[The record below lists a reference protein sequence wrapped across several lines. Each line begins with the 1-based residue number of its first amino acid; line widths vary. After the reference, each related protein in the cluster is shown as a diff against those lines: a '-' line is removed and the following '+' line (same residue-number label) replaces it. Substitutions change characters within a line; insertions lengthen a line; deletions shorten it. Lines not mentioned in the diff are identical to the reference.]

1 MVKSSRRG
9 PSEES
14 LLGDDNSDHSR
25 SIERKSSYKDNNVR
39 EYGAEKSKDSRL
51 LERDAEKSRDKDRT
65 KERDYGWGHEKSR
78 DRGRDRGSDRTRH
91 RDVERERHREHER
104 DRDRYRGRDRE
115 RAKESEHDEYKS
127 RKRERCEDNV
137 KKWDYSEGERSK
149 ERARRLDERA
159 TLKEDARVRVD
170 VESGRSRHGL
180 NDTTDRPV
188 TEKNQN
194 SRTRSS
200 DRDGNLGKESEWDR
214 NKSRNVKKSGESS
227 WRRVWRFDSPP
238 KTVLEEAMLPLSSG
252 NFLVPSSLSTSIG
265 QSGFSNAVPGLTP
278 GMSRA
283 GEAAVLAGVTSVSEV
298 SNPNQPNLANLAAA
312 IGLDANAT
320 KAARELYVG
329 NLPPGVDVNQL
340 LEFLN
345 AAMSALKATTMPGNS
360 CTKAWISTDGHY
372 AFVEFRTMEEA
383 SNGMQLNGLNCLG
396 YSLRIGRP
404 KTYPA
409 ELAALAPQPT
419 AVALDSSYLAQGIAG
434 VQSGVEAAAGL
445 AGSAT
450 STSTA
455 LAAAQKA
462 ANVVS
467 ASLLF
472 GNLSKSL
479 IQPDRMCI
487 MGLPAQLSEDKVKA
501 LVTTFGSVKFFQL
514 LTKEDGTSSGVC
526 ICDFQD
532 YESQQQAIEILTK
545 NTPYIVM
552 KASDAVAQG
561 LLAGFVQLQIQSG
574 DQLLKPQVATRVI
587 MLCNLVTKE
596 ELLDEK
602 EYEDIL
608 EDVRLECTR
617 YGVVL
622 SLEIPRPMRG
632 FTENEVD
639 QTDVGYA
646 FVEFS
651 NTDGSAKARKALSG
665 RKFSSRIVEAHYFS
679 EIKYL
684 EKDFKTPSP
693 NYEKSHSSL
702 YNATIAPSSQIEVN
716 SQSEETKSD
725 PSTHTVDAPA
735 MEEPAPI
742 SVGC

>member
-1 MVKSSRRG
+1 MVKLSRRG

-14 LLGDDNSDHSR
+14 LPGDDSSDHSR
-25 SIERKSSYKDNNVR
+25 SFERKSFYKDSNLQ
-39 EYGAEKSKDSRL
+39 EYGPEKNKDSQPI
-51 LERDAEKSRDKDRT
+51 ERDTEKFRDKDRI
-65 KERDYGWGHEKSR
+65 KERDQGWGREKNR
-78 DRGRDRGSDRTRH
+78 DRGRGRARH
-91 RDVERERHREHER
+91 RDLERERHRERER
-104 DRDRYRGRDRE
+104 DRDRYRERDRE
-115 RAKESEHDEYKS
+115 RAKDREYDEYKS
-127 RKRERCEDNV
+127 RKRERWEDNV
-137 KKWDYSEGERSK
+137 KKRDYSEGERSK
-149 ERARRLDERA
+149 DRARRLDERS
-159 TLKEDARVRVD
+159 TLKEDARTRGD
-170 VESGRSRHGL
+170 IDSGRVRYGS
-180 NDTTDRPV
+180 NDDNDRPV
-188 TEKNQN
+188 LEKNQDGRN
-194 SRTRSS
+194 RSS
-200 DRDGNLGKESEWDR
+200 DQNGNFGKESEWDR
-214 NKSRNVKKSGESS
+214 NKSRSDKKPGESS
-227 WRRVWRFDSPP
+227 WRRAWRFDSPP
-238 KTVLEEAMLPLSSG
+238 KTVTEEAMLPLNSG
-252 NFLVPSSLSTSIG
+252 CLLLPGSFSASMG

-298 SNPNQPNLANLAAA
+298 SNPNQPNLANLAAT

-445 AGSAT
+445 AGST
-450 STSTA
+450 STTTA

-467 ASLLF
+467 SSLLF
-472 GNLSKSL
+472 GNLSNSL

-487 MGLPAQLSEDKVKA
+487 MGLPAQLSEEKVKA

-532 YESQQQAIEILTK
+532 YESQQQAIEILTQ
-545 NTPYIVM
+545 NTPYVVM

-561 LLAGFVQLQIQSG
+561 LLADFVQLQIQSG

-602 EYEDIL
+602 EYEDIV
-608 EDVRLECTR
+608 EDVRLECAR

-632 FTENEVD
+632 FSEEDVD

-665 RKFSSRIVEAHYFS
+665 RKFSSRTVEAHYFS

-684 EKDFKTPSP
+684 DKNFKLPSP

-702 YNATIAPSSQIEVN
+702 YNPTIAPSSQIEVN
-716 SQSEETKSD
+716 SQSEESKTD
-725 PSTHTVDAPA
+725 PSAHSVEAA
-735 MEEPAPI
+735 SREESAPI